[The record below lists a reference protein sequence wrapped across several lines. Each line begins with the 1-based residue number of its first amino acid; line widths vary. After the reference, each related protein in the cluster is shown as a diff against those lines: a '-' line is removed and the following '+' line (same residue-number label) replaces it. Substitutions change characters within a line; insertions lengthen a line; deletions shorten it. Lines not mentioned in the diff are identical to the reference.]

1 MTKTQKQN
9 NQKSK
14 LFNTIW
20 EIACSF
26 WGKMEADDY
35 KDYVLGLLFY
45 RFLSEKVEKTVT
57 KFLAYDEINNY
68 EDAWEIQ
75 EYKEG
80 LIQDLTTTLG
90 YVIEPK
96 YLFSYM
102 VDMITIKK
110 KEVEVEYL
118 QKAIKSLM
126 ESTMSN
132 ESQEAFDGIF
142 DDFDLTSSKLGKSIK
157 DRNKL
162 ISKAI
167 VSINKID
174 FDHDDAEIDV
184 LGDAYEYLI
193 GQFAAGAGKKSGS
206 FYTPSQAGV
215 LLSKLTTV
223 GKTKVSNIL
232 DSCGGSGSLL
242 LHVADEVDV
251 ANYHLQ
257 ELTTNTFNL
266 ARMNFLLHNV
276 GYKQMHM
283 VNDDTLERPAFL
295 DTPMDVIVANPP
307 YSQKWSADEKFLEDE
322 RFSEYG
328 VLPPKSYADF
338 AFLLSMLHTLKQD
351 GTMAILLPHGV
362 LFRGGKEGEI
372 RRKLIESKNYI
383 DTVIGLPEN
392 VFYGTSIPVAV
403 LVLKKNK
410 EKRDIFFIDASK
422 DYVKEGNKNYITDE
436 SINKIVNTYIARETI
451 DKYSYLA
458 SFDEIKENDFN
469 LNISRYVDIFE
480 EEEEIDIAEKKKEY
494 AGLVKKS
501 EEIDEKILGFFK
513 ELGI

>member
-1 MTKTQKQN
+1 M
-9 NQKSK
+9 
-14 LFNTIW
+14 
-20 EIACSF
+20 
-26 WGKMEADDY
+26 
-35 KDYVLGLLFY
+35 
-45 RFLSEKVEKTVT
+45 
-57 KFLAYDEINNY
+57 
-68 EDAWEIQ
+68 
-75 EYKEG
+75 
-80 LIQDLTTTLG
+80 
-90 YVIEPK
+90 
-96 YLFSYM
+96 
-102 VDMITIKK
+102 
-110 KEVEVEYL
+110 
-118 QKAIKSLM
+118 
-126 ESTMSN
+126 
-132 ESQEAFDGIF
+132 
-142 DDFDLTSSKLGKSIK
+142 
-157 DRNKL
+157 
-162 ISKAI
+162 
-167 VSINKID
+167 SINKID

-338 AFLLSMLHTLKQD
+338 AFLLSSF
-351 GTMAILLPHGV
+351 IL
-362 LFRGGKEGEI
+362 
-372 RRKLIESKNYI
+372 
-383 DTVIGLPEN
+383 
-392 VFYGTSIPVAV
+392 
-403 LVLKKNK
+403 
-410 EKRDIFFIDASK
+410 
-422 DYVKEGNKNYITDE
+422 
-436 SINKIVNTYIARETI
+436 
-451 DKYSYLA
+451 
-458 SFDEIKENDFN
+458 
-469 LNISRYVDIFE
+469 
-480 EEEEIDIAEKKKEY
+480 
-494 AGLVKKS
+494 
-501 EEIDEKILGFFK
+501 
-513 ELGI
+513 